1 MRIVPE
7 SLEKAV
13 SRIENEEY
21 FPLKLVFEQERRSL
35 SYFVLCHGSYDLLE
49 LACEEATGILRRVTL
64 VICSQYSV
72 SDRCL
77 PQIRCASDGRIRID
91 GSLKEEVPTFS
102 VTLFSDGIEILLSS
116 ERPSFYV
123 RTGQLVLGLDELHS
137 LLMLQVSGMS
147 DADLLH
153 TKDELRLG
161 DAIWIQHDSAVPQFP
176 KT

>member
-1 MRIVPE
+1 M
-7 SLEKAV
+7 
-13 SRIENEEY
+13 
-21 FPLKLVFEQERRSL
+21 
-35 SYFVLCHGSYDLLE
+35 
-49 LACEEATGILRRVTL
+49 
-64 VICSQYSV
+64 
-72 SDRCL
+72 
-77 PQIRCASDGRIRID
+77 
-91 GSLKEEVPTFS
+91 
-102 VTLFSDGIEILLSS
+102 
-116 ERPSFYV
+116 